1 MLIHTIQ
8 IAGND
13 RVKGVVSATRKSDSR
28 RYTACIV
35 ATTTE
40 RTLQVNADRKTKAQA
55 DLADW
60 RAKLAER
67 TAKHNGMTVEQ
78 ATAWEKDAS
87 DKWYGRDTEL
97 PKGGTG
103 FDVGYFGACE
113 QARKEL
119 NCRYGDTDKVRA
131 RATEI
136 MISRG
141 FADPYDK
148 TSPAGIVEAAEMI
161 KRLEESLSAWKT
173 PVLGRQG
180 VVSWHANVTNA
191 SKSLSSVEYLTVRE
205 GKKLEI
211 RTDIEIRETAKRAK
225 KGEATP

>member
-8 IAGND
+8 IVGD
-13 RVKGVVSATRKSDSR
+13 IRVKGVVSATRKSDNR

-40 RTLQVNADRKTKAQA
+40 RSLQVNADRKAKAQA
-55 DLADW
+55 DLTDW
-60 RAKLAER
+60 RVKLAER
-67 TAKHNGMTVEQ
+67 TARHNGMTVEQ
-78 ATAWEKDAS
+78 AKTWERDTT
-87 DKWYGRDTEL
+87 DKWYGRDKEL
-97 PKGGTG
+97 PKGGSG
-103 FDVGYFGACE
+103 FDVGYWAALD

-119 NCRYGDTDKVRA
+119 NCRHGDTDKVRA

-136 MISRG
+136 MVARG

-161 KRLEESLSAWKT
+161 GRLEESLSTWKT
-173 PVLGRQG
+173 PVLGAQG
-180 VVSWHANVTNA
+180 VVSWHANVANA

-225 KGEATP
+225 KSA